1 MATIKEIAKL
11 ANVSTATVSYVLND
25 PAKISEETRERVLRI
40 INQVNYKPNSI
51 AKSLK
56 IKKTD
61 TIGIITEDITVFNT
75 PEIIDGID
83 EYAEKSNYHIILEN
97 VRLYK
102 RIGNN
107 YKDTSKFAGIISE
120 ITSVLLSKQ
129 VEGIIY
135 VGAHCRDVSGLIDKL
150 AIPVVYA
157 YCYTG
162 KETDISVNY
171 DDEFAAYELTKYLLR
186 MNHRKI
192 GVITGLMGS
201 MQCQDRLK
209 GYQRA
214 LYEHNILFNPEY
226 MKIGNWEREAG
237 YVAGKELLL
246 LSNRPTAIFAL
257 NDLMAGGVIDAA
269 GELGLNIPKDL
280 SLVGF
285 DNREC
290 SYSYTPKLTTMALP
304 LNEIGKKS
312 AEVLINKIT
321 NNAAKNYPK
330 DLKLRCELIERQSV
344 TCLKS

>member
-25 PAKISEETRERVLRI
+25 SAKISEETRERVLRVI
-40 INQVNYKPNSI
+40 EQANYKPNSI

-56 IKKTD
+56 VKRTD

-83 EYAEKSNYHIILEN
+83 EYAEQSNYHIILEN

-102 RIGNN
+102 KIGNN
-107 YKDTSKFAGIISE
+107 YQDTSKFAGIIQE

-150 AIPVVYA
+150 AVPVVYV

-162 KETDISVNY
+162 NELDIAVNY
-171 DDEFAAYELTKYLLR
+171 DDELAAYELTKYLLA

-192 GVITGLMGS
+192 GIITGLMGS
-201 MQCQDRLK
+201 VQCQDRLK

-226 MKIGNWEREAG
+226 MKVGNWERESG
-237 YVAGKELLL
+237 YTAGKELLL
-246 LSNRPTAIFAL
+246 LPEPPTAIFAL
-257 NDLMAGGVIDAA
+257 NDLMGGGIIDAA
-269 GELGLNIPKDL
+269 VELGLNIPKDL

-290 SYSYTPKLTTMALP
+290 SFSYTPKLTTMALP
-304 LNEIGKKS
+304 LNEMGKKS
-312 AEVLINKIT
+312 AEVLINRIT
-321 NNAAKNYPK
+321 KHDIVNYPK
-330 DLKLRCELIERQSV
+330 DLKIRCDLIERQSV
-344 TCLKS
+344 AAIKN